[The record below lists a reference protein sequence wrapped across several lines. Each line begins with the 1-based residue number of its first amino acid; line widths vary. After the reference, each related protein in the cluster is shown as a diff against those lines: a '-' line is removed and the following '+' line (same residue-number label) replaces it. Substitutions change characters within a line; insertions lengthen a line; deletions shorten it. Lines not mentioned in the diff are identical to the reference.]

1 MSNMQLIS
9 LIEIAVVFGGIMG
22 FCWWQ
27 IRLMR
32 RDIDDSEG
40 SALARPAPSEEAAE

>member
-1 MSNMQLIS
+1 MTGLQAIVFFEMLIF
-9 LIEIAVVFGGIMG
+9 FGGIMA

-32 RDIDDSEG
+32 RD
-40 SALARPAPSEEAAE
+40 LEASKENDEQA